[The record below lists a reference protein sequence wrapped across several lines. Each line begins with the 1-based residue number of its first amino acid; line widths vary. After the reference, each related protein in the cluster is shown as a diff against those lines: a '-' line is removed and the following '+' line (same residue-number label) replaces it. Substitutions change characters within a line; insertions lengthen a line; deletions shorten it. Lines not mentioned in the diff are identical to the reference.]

1 MKDFEQLLDEL
12 KIPEVETKIHK
23 KLLKKHLI
31 NNFETNQKSN
41 FLKGGESFMYI
52 KSKGIFGKFAIG
64 ALVLLLAVAVATGF
78 NPLNLQ
84 KANAQDIV
92 KKALNKVSQL
102 PQSEQEKLENE
113 KQILQK
119 AQNAK
124 DLRVDSSS
132 TTQTGAKV
140 TVLKFTDDEGHEES
154 VEIDEDDLPV
164 IANPSTTPSPS
175 PSGAVTPSTSVNS
188 GTSGSASVSPS
199 PTSSTKRSVRGAGED
214 EREDDVKGISTQN
227 STQLNLGGSNTSV
240 STHNSV
246 SGSDDSENEKKD

>member
-1 MKDFEQLLDEL
+1 MRDLEKFLEEL
-12 KIPEVETKIHK
+12 KIPEVEAKTHR
-23 KLLKKHLI
+23 KLLKKHLL
-31 NNFETNQKSN
+31 NNFESSKKSN

-113 KQILQK
+113 KETLEK
-119 AQNAK
+119 AQKAK
-124 DLRVDSSS
+124 DLRVHSSS

-140 TVLKFTDDEGHEES
+140 TVLKFTDDEGEEETI
-154 VEIDEDDLPV
+154 EIDEDDLP
-164 IANPSTTPSPS
+164 IDSDHPSTTPSPS
-175 PSGAVTPSTSVNS
+175 PSGTTVTPSAGAGS
-188 GTSGSASVSPS
+188 GTSVSPS
-199 PTSSTKRSVRGAGED
+199 PTSSTRKSIRGG
-214 EREDDVKGISTQN
+214 EREDDDREDVKGVNIQSSTQVKSDDSKTSVSTQN
-227 STQLNLGGSNTSV
+227 SI
-240 STHNSV
+240 
-246 SGSDDSENEKKD
+246 SGEREDETEKKD